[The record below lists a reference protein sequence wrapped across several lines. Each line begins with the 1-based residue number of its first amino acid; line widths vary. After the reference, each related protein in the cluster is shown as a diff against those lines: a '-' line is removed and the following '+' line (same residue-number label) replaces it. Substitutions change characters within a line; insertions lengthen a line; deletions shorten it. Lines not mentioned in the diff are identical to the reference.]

1 MLSLLVKKGAPHR
14 QAIAVAA
21 SIDIDSNNKEIGKD
35 IVTGDDYETSKISKN
50 KKKVKQEELESV
62 MNLSKWGAEIGA
74 DNLDDLDDW

>member
-1 MLSLLVKKGAPHR
+1 MKKGAPHR

-21 SIDIDSNNKEIGKD
+21 SIDIDSNNKESSKD
-35 IVTGDDYETSKISKN
+35 NTTGDDYETSKITNN

>member
-1 MLSLLVKKGAPHR
+1 VKKGAPHR

-21 SIDIDSNNKEIGKD
+21 SIDIDSNNKESSKD
-35 IVTGDDYETSKISKN
+35 NTTGDDYETSKITNN

>member
-1 MLSLLVKKGAPHR
+1 MKKGAPHR
-14 QAIAVAA
+14 QDIAVAA
-21 SIDIDSNNKEIGKD
+21 SIDIDSNNKESSKD
-35 IVTGDDYETSKISKN
+35 NTTGDDYETSKITNN